1 VPSDAVAGPSDLGS
15 HFDARQSDL
24 RRLPRAEQEQCDE
37 IYHQGWM
44 KGMVMS
50 ERRQEI
56 AAETS
61 GPLSFPV
68 FRALWIATIVS
79 NVGTWMHDVGAGWL
93 MTSLSPSPLLV
104 ALVQAATTLP
114 MFLLAL
120 PAGALADIVDRR
132 KMLLAAQM
140 LGLISAAM
148 LALLTFYGLVTPEVL
163 LAGTFMLGIAAALSA
178 PVFQAIVPEL
188 VDKQALPDAIAL
200 NSLGVN
206 ISRAIGPALG
216 GVIVAIAGTPAVFAL
231 NALSVVAVLF
241 VLFTWRRLQAVHN
254 LPPEHF
260 FGALKAGYRYT
271 RHSPAMRLVLVRA
284 VAFFLFASALWAML
298 PLIARR
304 GLGLDAA
311 GYGVLLGCM
320 GAGAVLGAILLKRL
334 RKAVSANTI
343 SAAATLLYALAMLGL
358 ALVSNP
364 WIAGVVLF
372 AAGLAWIGM
381 LTSLNVA
388 AQMASPGWVKA
399 RALAVYLLVFQGA
412 MTGGSVLWGSL
423 ASSTS
428 VATALVVAAVGQ
440 AVALLLALYWRLPQ
454 DSASDLAPSNHWAE
468 PVVSVQPAGDRGPV
482 LIEIEYRVDP
492 ARLAE
497 FVAALRKFH
506 SVRQRDGAIRW
517 DVWEDAAEEGR
528 VVESF
533 VVESW
538 IEHQRQH
545 SRVTRT
551 DQLDQEM
558 INAFHVGD
566 QPPLVRHLL
575 RPA

>member
-1 VPSDAVAGPSDLGS
+1 
-15 HFDARQSDL
+15 
-24 RRLPRAEQEQCDE
+24 
-37 IYHQGWM
+37 
-44 KGMVMS
+44 MS
-50 ERRQEI
+50 ETRPEK
-56 AAETS
+56 AADPS
-61 GPLSFPV
+61 GPLGFPV

-104 ALVQAATTLP
+104 ALVQTATTLP

-132 KMLLAAQM
+132 KMLMAAQLLGLLAA
-140 LGLISAAM
+140 
-148 LALLTFYGLVTPEVL
+148 ALLAIVTLLDLVTPEVL
-163 LAGTFMLGIAAALSA
+163 LAGTFVLGIAAALSA

-216 GVIVAIAGTPAVFAL
+216 GVIVALAGTPAVFAL
-231 NALSVVAVLF
+231 NALSVVAVLV
-241 VLFTWRRLQAVHN
+241 VLFTWKRPQTAGT

-284 VAFFLFASALWAML
+284 VGFFLFGSALWAML
-298 PLIARR
+298 PLIARH
-304 GLGLDAA
+304 GLRLDAA
-311 GYGVLLGCM
+311 GYGALLGCM
-320 GAGAVLGAILLKRL
+320 GGGAVVGAILLKRL
-334 RKAVSANTI
+334 RRTIPANAI
-343 SAAATLLYALAMLGL
+343 SVGATLLFALSTLALAL
-358 ALVSNP
+358 AANA
-364 WIAGVVLF
+364 WIAGSVIF

-399 RALAVYLLVFQGA
+399 RALAVYLLAFQGA
-412 MTGGSVLWGSL
+412 MTGGSILWGSL
-423 ASSTS
+423 AAGTS
-428 VATALVVAAVGQ
+428 VPAALVVAAVGQ
-440 AVALLLALYWRLPQ
+440 AAALILAFRWRLPR
-454 DSASDLAPSNHWAE
+454 DSATDLAPSNHWAE
-468 PVVSVQPAGDRGPV
+468 PVVSVQPADDRGPV
-482 LIEIEYRVDP
+482 LIEIEYRVEP

-497 FVAALRKFH
+497 FVSALRRFC

-517 DVWEDAAEEGR
+517 DVWEDVAEPGR

-538 IEHQRQH
+538 VEHQRQH
-545 SRVTRT
+545 ARVTRA
-551 DQLDQEM
+551 DQLDQETLHD
-558 INAFHVGD
+558 FHLGD
-566 QPPLVRHLL
+566 RPPVVRHLL
-575 RPA
+575 RPL

>member
-1 VPSDAVAGPSDLGS
+1 MTVLQLTKSADA
-15 HFDARQSDL
+15 
-24 RRLPRAEQEQCDE
+24 
-37 IYHQGWM
+37 
-44 KGMVMS
+44 
-50 ERRQEI
+50 
-56 AAETS
+56 S

-104 ALVQAATTLP
+104 ALVQTATTLP

-132 KMLLAAQM
+132 KMLLAAQL
-140 LGLISAAM
+140 LGVLA
-148 LALLTFYGLVTPEVL
+148 ALLLAVLTLQNRVTPEVL
-163 LAGTFMLGIAAALSA
+163 LAATFVLGIAAALSA

-216 GVIVAIAGTPAVFAL
+216 GVIVALAGTAAVFAL
-231 NALSVVAVLF
+231 NAVSVLAVLA
-241 VLFTWRRLQAVHN
+241 VLFTWKRPQAAHN

-260 FGALKAGYRYT
+260 FGAMKAGYRYT
-271 RHSPAMRLVLVRA
+271 RHSPAMRLVLIRA
-284 VAFFLFASALWAML
+284 MGFFLFGSALWAML

-311 GYGVLLGCM
+311 GYGALLGCM
-320 GAGAVLGAILLKRL
+320 GAGAVVGAILLKRL
-334 RKAVSANTI
+334 RTRVPANTI
-343 SAAATLLYALAMLGL
+343 SVGATLLFALSTLALALATNAWVAGSVML
-358 ALVSNP
+358 
-364 WIAGVVLF
+364 

-399 RALAVYLLVFQGA
+399 RALAVYLLVMQGG
-412 MTGGSVLWGSL
+412 MTGGSILWGSL

-428 VATALVVAAVGQ
+428 VATALTIAAVGQ
-440 AVALLLALYWRLPQ
+440 AVALILALRWRLPQ
-454 DSASDLAPSNHWAE
+454 DSATDLASSNHWAE
-468 PVVSVQPAGDRGPV
+468 PVVSFQPAEDRGPV
-482 LIEIEYRVDP
+482 LIEIEYRVEL

-497 FVAALRKFH
+497 FVSALRRF
-506 SVRQRDGAIRW
+506 RAERYRDGAIRW
-517 DVWEDAAEEGR
+517 DVWDDVAEPGR
-528 VVESF
+528 VIESF
-533 VVESW
+533 IVESW
-538 IEHQRQH
+538 VEHQRQH
-545 SRVTRT
+545 ARVTHA
-551 DQLDQEM
+551 DQLDQQTLHT
-558 INAFHVGD
+558 FHIGD
-566 QPPLVRHLL
+566 EPPIVRHLL
-575 RPA
+575 RPL